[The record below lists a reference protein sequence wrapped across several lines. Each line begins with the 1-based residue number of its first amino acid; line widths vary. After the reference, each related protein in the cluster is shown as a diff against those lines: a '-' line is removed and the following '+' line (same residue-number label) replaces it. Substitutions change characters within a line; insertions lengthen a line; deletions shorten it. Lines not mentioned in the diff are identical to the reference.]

1 MTSTTQISL
10 LLQSNKV
17 QSLKFFKK
25 QLATIRGDIITA
37 FQYFQ
42 VIRFISNVLLSIFLV
57 KSTLTVTEIGFFE
70 VLLFIVQILTMF
82 WLTGFTQAF
91 ISRFHAESPIQ
102 QLNLVRMC
110 TGIIFLLGL
119 IFSGILLLVQGGI
132 AELVPQFADLPRL
145 ELLAMFIVLNTPTIM
160 IEHILLVKAKPKA
173 LEQYAHVS
181 FGLYLTGMGVML
193 YFLPSVANIMM
204 VLIMWAAA
212 KLVYLIILMEGNIVF
227 KWEKERVQAFVGYSI
242 PLIVAALLGVSM
254 DYVDQLLVMF
264 YFGPEEF
271 PVFRYGARELPF
283 ALLLLSALS
292 NAMIPVLVKEGTA
305 GTQLRIRTTR
315 LMHWLFPAAFLMMFV
330 SPHLFVMVYDENF
343 AASAYIFNI
352 YLLILISRV
361 LLPQSYNFALQQ
373 NKVIMFS
380 GIAELL
386 VNLFLSLW
394 WVEIWGIYGLAMA
407 TVVAYLIQKII
418 LVVYNLK
425 VNNIRPGQY
434 IDVKWYLIYS
444 FMLIVAFFVNFKTTM
459 PG

>member
-1 MTSTTQISL
+1 M
-10 LLQSNKV
+10 
-17 QSLKFFKK
+17 KFFK
-25 QLATIRGDIITA
+25 QYLATLRGDTITA

-42 VIRFISNVLLSIFLV
+42 VIRFISNVLLSVFLV

-70 VLLFIVQILTMF
+70 VLIFISQVFTMF

-91 ISRFHAESPIQ
+91 ISRFPAESPEQ
-102 QLNLVRMC
+102 QLNLIRMC

-132 AELVPQFADLPRL
+132 AELVPQFANLPRL
-145 ELLAMFIVLNTPTIM
+145 DLLGVLIILNTPTIM
-160 IEHILLVKAKPKA
+160 IEHILLVKVQAKT

-181 FGLYLTGMGVML
+181 FGLYLSAMALML
-193 YFLPSVANIMM
+193 YFSPSVTNLLM
-204 VLIMWAAA
+204 VLIIWAAA
-212 KLVYLIILMEGNIVF
+212 KLLYLFILMEWNIVF
-227 KWEKERVQAFVGYSI
+227 KWGKERVQAFVGYSI
-242 PLIVAALLGVSM
+242 PLIIAALLGVSM
-254 DYVDQLLVMF
+254 DYVDQILVMF

-283 ALLLLSALS
+283 ALLLLSALY

-305 GTQLRIRTTR
+305 VTQLRTRTTK
-315 LMHWLFPAAFLMMFV
+315 LMHWLFPPAFLLMFI

-343 AASAYIFNI
+343 AASASIFNI

-373 NKVIMFS
+373 SRVIMFS
-380 GIAELL
+380 SITELS
-386 VNLFLSLW
+386 VNLLLSLW

-407 TVVAYLIQKII
+407 TVIAFLIQKII

-434 IDVKWYLIYS
+434 IDLKWYLIYS
-444 FMLIVAFFVNFKTTM
+444 FFLTLAFFMNFKTTL